1 MHRFMTVLFAAVMST
16 SASFATMLAYNTEEY
31 RASGGLDFDSAAG
44 TEFDIELGYGYFVK
58 DYVELGG
65 IAGYLDNDFVSN
77 GYVGGFGEY
86 NFETETQLIPYV
98 GVESRLIYASIDV
111 AGVEEDTTALA
122 VGLYAGLKFF
132 IYDNL
137 ALSVRLLGEVASDD
151 VYAED
156 NSVNDT
162 DMGIDF
168 GLRMYF

>member
-1 MHRFMTVLFAAVMST
+1 MTVLFAAMMST

-31 RASGGLDFDSAAG
+31 RLGGGIDFDSTAG

-65 IAGYLDNDFVSN
+65 FAGYLDNDFVSS

-86 NFETETQLIPYV
+86 NFETETQLIPFA
-98 GVESRLIYASIDV
+98 GTQLRLIYASIDV
-111 AGVEEDTTALA
+111 LGVAEDTTALA
-122 VGLYAGLKFF
+122 VGLYAGLKYF

-137 ALSVRLLGEVASDD
+137 AVSIRLLGEVASDD

-156 NSVNDT
+156 DGVNDT
-162 DMGIDF
+162 DLGIDF